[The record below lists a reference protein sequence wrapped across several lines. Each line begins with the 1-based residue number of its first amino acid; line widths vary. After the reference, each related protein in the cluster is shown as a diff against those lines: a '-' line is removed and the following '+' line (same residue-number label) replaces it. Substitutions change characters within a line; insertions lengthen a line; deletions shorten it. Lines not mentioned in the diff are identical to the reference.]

1 MEQKLGA
8 ILSDPASMSKI
19 MELAKGLG
27 LNPPGQ
33 PSQPDPPGLPAAE
46 ASGSAQHGPKP
57 SLPDLQLPQAAA
69 LGSLFSAMGGQGP
82 DDKQTALLK
91 ALRPYLRPERQDR
104 LDKAIQTARMVKAA
118 KQAMKQF
125 SL

>member
-1 MEQKLGA
+1 MDGIEQKLGA

-27 LNPPGQ
+27 LNSAAPDGASTPTAAAE
-33 PSQPDPPGLPAAE
+33 SSPDPAPAA
-46 ASGSAQHGPKP
+46 AAPTATTSPMAGLGALLSSIGN
-57 SLPDLQLPQAAA
+57 QA
-69 LGSLFSAMGGQGP
+69 P

-104 LDKAIQTARMVKAA
+104 LDRAIQTAKMVKTA

-125 SL
+125 MP

>member
-27 LNPPGQ
+27 LNPPG
-33 PSQPDPPGLPAAE
+33 LPAAE
-46 ASGSAQHGPKP
+46 ESGPAQPGPKP

-69 LGSLFSAMGGQGP
+69 LGSLLSAMGGQGP
-82 DDKQTALLK
+82 DDKQTAAALSASGAAGPAGQSHSDRPHGQGSK
-91 ALRPYLRPERQDR
+91 AGHETVFAVR
-104 LDKAIQTARMVKAA
+104 
-118 KQAMKQF
+118 
-125 SL
+125 

>member
-33 PSQPDPPGLPAAE
+33 PSQPDPPGLPDAE
-46 ASGSAQHGPKP
+46 ASGPAQPGPRP
-57 SLPDLQLPQAAA
+57 AMPDLQLPQAAA

-104 LDKAIQTARMVKAA
+104 LEIERARKELA
-118 KQAMKQF
+118 KVLDQAEF
-125 SL
+125 ELE

>member
-1 MEQKLGA
+1 MDGIEQKLGA
-8 ILSDPASMSKI
+8 ILSDPASMSKL
-19 MELAKGLG
+19 MDLAKGLG
-27 LNPPGQ
+27 LNPPDQ
-33 PSQPDPPGLPAAE
+33 PEPPQESAAPESPLPSKAA
-46 ASGSAQHGPKP
+46 
-57 SLPDLQLPQAAA
+57 LPDLQLPQAAA

-104 LDKAIQTARMVKAA
+104 LDRAIQTARMVKAA

>member
-1 MEQKLGA
+1 MDGMEQKLGA

-27 LNPPGQ
+27 LNPPG
-33 PSQPDPPGLPAAE
+33 LPAAE
-46 ASGSAQHGPKP
+46 ASGPAQPEPKP
-57 SLPDLQLPQAAA
+57 SLPDLPLPQAAA
-69 LGSLFSAMGGQGP
+69 LGSLLSAMGGQGP

-104 LDKAIQTARMVKAA
+104 LDRAIQTARMVKAA

>member
-33 PSQPDPPGLPAAE
+33 PAAE
-46 ASGSAQHGPKP
+46 ASGPA
-57 SLPDLQLPQAAA
+57 
-69 LGSLFSAMGGQGP
+69 
-82 DDKQTALLK
+82 
-91 ALRPYLRPERQDR
+91 
-104 LDKAIQTARMVKAA
+104 
-118 KQAMKQF
+118 
-125 SL
+125 

>member
-1 MEQKLGA
+1 M
-8 ILSDPASMSKI
+8 
-19 MELAKGLG
+19 
-27 LNPPGQ
+27 
-33 PSQPDPPGLPAAE
+33 
-46 ASGSAQHGPKP
+46 GS
-57 SLPDLQLPQAAA
+57 
-69 LGSLFSAMGGQGP
+69 QGP

-104 LDKAIQTARMVKAA
+104 LDRAIQTARMVKAA

>member
-33 PSQPDPPGLPAAE
+33 PGLPAAE
-46 ASGSAQHGPKP
+46 ASGPAQPGPRP
-57 SLPDLQLPQAAA
+57 AMPDLQLPQAAA

-118 KQAMKQF
+118 KQAMKHF